1 MKLQYEKMVVNIVK
15 KRVNTE
21 SEIEFLG
28 RKNLSRWIEFKNRD
42 YILQPDIDMLLCKK
56 INRQRYTPLHAV
68 EFKTFYFKENNE
80 RLNYSYYAGLDESL
94 ALLNF
99 GIDYVSLFQVFIF
112 EVYDFHSNPNRHD
125 RQIENYFKYTD
136 PIRYLIK
143 SLKLPIGYTVAFTFS
158 ENGEITNDSKVEILD
173 NLSNPE
179 IVVIKAKKNKIEGNG
194 RTIRKTILK
203 KLNIKEDKSFEEGP
217 LIR

>member
-1 MKLQYEKMVVNIVK
+1 MRLQYEKMVVNIVK
-15 KRVNTE
+15 KRANTE
-21 SEIEFLG
+21 SKIEFLG
-28 RKNLSRWIEFKNRD
+28 RKNLSSWIEFKNRD

-56 INRQRYTPLHAV
+56 INGQRYTPLHAI
-68 EFKTFYFKENNE
+68 EFKTFYFKENND

-125 RQIENYFKYTD
+125 RQIENYQKYTD

-143 SLKLPIGYTVAFTFS
+143 SLKLPMGYTAAFTFS

-173 NLSNPE
+173 NISNPE
-179 IVVIKAKKNKIEGNG
+179 KGVIKAKKNKIDGNG
-194 RTIRKTILK
+194 RTIRKIILN
-203 KLNIKEDKSFEEGP
+203 KLNIKEDKSFEGGP